1 MILLASDYLFF
12 ELSSGERIPLSA
24 EMISVEL
31 MGEAEDM
38 FESEFVK
45 HAAASVFHHYKH
57 DLGRDTITVKEFASA
72 LEKVLRGLGIKVR
85 PVTDE
90 PDEASDPPDLS
101 ELADEAGG
109 AHELFFYARL
119 RQQLRTQLQHSPRV
133 VRFRGL
139 RRCVKQLA
147 GARRW
152 SPRCELMHGQILEYL
167 SKCFHAEAHPSE
179 CTLVVE

>member
-1 MILLASDYLFF
+1 MILLSSDCLLF
-12 ELSSGERIPLSA
+12 ELSSGESIPLSA

-31 MGEAEDM
+31 MGDAGDV

-45 HAAASVFHHYKH
+45 HAAASVFHHFKH
-57 DLGRDTITVKEFASA
+57 DLGRETITVAEFAGA
-72 LEKVLRGLGIKVR
+72 LEKVLRGLGVKVR

-90 PDEASDPPDLS
+90 PADTPAAADLGL
-101 ELADEAGG
+101 LANEVGG
-109 AHELFFYARL
+109 AHELFFYPRV
-119 RQQLRTQLQHSPRV
+119 REQLRAQLQHSPRM

-152 SPRCELMHGQILEYL
+152 GPRCEVLHDQILDYL
-167 SKCFHAEAHPSE
+167 NECFSAEAHPVD
-179 CTLVVE
+179 CTLMVE